1 MNIISCQ
8 IHFQFSNVHK
18 LCYANLSC
26 CSVAFWWYRL
36 AEWPSIVETSC
47 VGGENSAF
55 PSVLVWKDYFELMKR
70 SFNNR
75 ISQLFFLSDK
85 ASNSSVVGVGH
96 WTKQIFGTTRPPILN
111 SYIFCPQDVCPKW
124 LRVEFAD
131 FSEITKDRTYDCF
144 CASF

>member
-1 MNIISCQ
+1 MSDPFSVLKCTQTVLCKSKLLLSSFLVISTCWM
-8 IHFQFSNVHK
+8 
-18 LCYANLSC
+18 
-26 CSVAFWWYRL
+26 AFNSRDFPRWWRKF
-36 AEWPSIVETSC
+36 C
-47 VGGENSAF
+47 F
-55 PSVLVWKDYFELMKR
+55 PSVLVWKDYFELMKQ

-111 SYIFCPQDVCPKW
+111 SYIFCLQDVCPKW